1 MPLISPLLWQGLLRG
16 LSVAAIIGSQRS
28 VSQAR
33 WIGPECAGTGRPSRR
48 STGWN
53 PRPVECRGGMPEPHY
68 REKRRTGP
76 SAFLAGGCPQT
87 P

>member
-33 WIGPECAGTGRPSRR
+33 WIGPECAGTGRAVS
-48 STGWN
+48 
-53 PRPVECRGGMPEPHY
+53 PVYRLESAPGGMSGWH
-68 REKRRTGP
+68 
-76 SAFLAGGCPQT
+76 A
-87 P
+87 